1 MDFNKIA
8 TRIAA
13 GEVDISY
20 ILDFDWDEELS
31 SARQSGTV
39 NISLGPT
46 DEEIIIQK
54 VMKVI
59 LL

>member
-46 DEEIIIQK
+46 DEEIII
-54 VMKVI
+54 
-59 LL
+59 